1 MNDATTPQIHPT
13 ECLTAPD
20 GASADIDVEIVPL
33 VRALW
38 RLGLATTASCQD
50 FGEGTAGQRSAN
62 PRPSWY
68 GGDAFIAYYTGWA
81 WLKMPVPDA
90 LRLATLLLGTDF
102 RDRVARR
109 WQHGSWRMHIPV
121 IFDVDHGITPDDTA
135 QIHLPKDQV
144 PDLTQTLEHMT
155 A

>member
-1 MNDATTPQIHPT
+1 MSDMATPQVHPT
-13 ECLTAPD
+13 EHLTTPD
-20 GASADIDVEIVPL
+20 GSDADIDIEIVPL

-38 RLGLATTASCQD
+38 QLGLATTASCQD

-68 GGDAFIAYYTGWA
+68 GGDAFIAYHTGWA

-90 LRLATLLLGTDF
+90 LRLGNLLLGTDF
-102 RDRVARR
+102 HDHVARR
-109 WQHGSWRMHIPV
+109 WQRGSWRMHIPV
-121 IFDVDHGITPDDTA
+121 IFDEDHGISPADTA

-144 PDLTQTLEHMT
+144 PDLTRTLAHM
-155 A
+155 AR